1 MSGQAGN
8 CVLAL
13 FVRTKKR
20 PPEGLSVANESL
32 ESDMTTMGTVL
43 LVAGAILAIG
53 AALYL
58 FDRLLLWMESRGWVY
73 WRKTKRPTGPGVGNA
88 LLEIQTLVEPAARH
102 LLELRQE
109 VKEDSPEPA
118 DPPSNDG
125 DSRLTRQR

>member
-1 MSGQAGN
+1 
-8 CVLAL
+8 L

-20 PPEGLSVANESL
+20 PPEVLSVANEAL
-32 ESDMTTMGTVL
+32 ESEMTTMGTVL

-58 FDRLLLWMESRGWVY
+58 FDRLLLWMERKGWVY

-102 LLELRQE
+102 VLELRQE
-109 VKEDSPEPA
+109 VKEDSTESA

-125 DSRLTRQR
+125 GSRLTRP